1 MEKYRFYI
9 LLGALTSLLFFT
21 PLVGEFVPTAMPTL
35 SRVVITLLFIFMLM
49 SAVVAVAETRFTTR
63 IATLLAVPLVMLEL
77 LQMIFPRNVIL
88 ISAYL
93 LAIVFLGYVVTVLV
107 RYLFKTEEVSTNT
120 ICAAVCAYLLL
131 GILWAMVLSSV
142 AVVSPHAFAHPGADA
157 HPALIRFGDEDSI
170 DAMYFSFVTLTTLGY
185 GDIVPTSATSKMLVS
200 MEAIMG
206 QLFLAVLV
214 ARLVGLHIAY
224 ATAEKQR
231 EIET

>member
-9 LLGALTSLLFFT
+9 LLGALSALLFIT

-35 SRVVITLLFIFMLM
+35 SRVFMTLLFIFMLM
-49 SAVVAVAETRFTTR
+49 SSVVAVAETRFTTR
-63 IATLLAVPLVMLEL
+63 VAASLAVPLVILES
-77 LQMIFPRNVIL
+77 LQIL
-88 ISAYL
+88 HPTNPILVSAYL
-93 LAIVFLGYVVTVLV
+93 LAIVFLGYVVGVLV

-120 ICAAVCAYLLL
+120 ICAAICAYLLL

-142 AVVSPHAFAHPGADA
+142 AVISPSAFAHPGADA
-157 HPALIRFGDEDSI
+157 QPALIRFGDEDSV

-185 GDIVPTSATSKMLVS
+185 GDIVPTSATSKMLVA

-224 ATAEKQR
+224 AAAEKQR